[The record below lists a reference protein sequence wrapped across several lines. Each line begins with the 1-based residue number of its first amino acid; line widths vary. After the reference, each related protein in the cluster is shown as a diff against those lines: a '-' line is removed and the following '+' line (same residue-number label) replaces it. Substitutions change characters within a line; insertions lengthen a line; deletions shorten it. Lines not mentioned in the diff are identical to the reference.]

1 MARTKKDDVLVVEVE
16 ASMGQIEDDLT
27 KLHEEV
33 IFEGSA
39 NQLKSRRIYNE
50 VFKCEFGLGHFP
62 FDHQVC
68 SITFALVLQQAS
80 VVKLLPDCQ
89 WRLPVTSD
97 NEQVRLA
104 EILVLTSWILHPRIF
119 LQIGN
124 HNFFQGWR
132 VHCQ

>member
-80 VVKLLPDCQ
+80 VVKLLPNCQ

-97 NEQVRLA
+97 NEQVRFA
-104 EILVLTSWILHPRIF
+104 YGTYFIF
-119 LQIGN
+119 LLYFRRLSTT
-124 HNFFQGWR
+124 FFQGWR
-132 VHCQ
+132 VHC

>member
-97 NEQVRLA
+97 NEQVRYYPFFFFIFS
-104 EILVLTSWILHPRIF
+104 EIIKPKYLF
-119 LQIGN
+119 
-124 HNFFQGWR
+124 FFQGWR
-132 VHCQ
+132 IHC

>member
-97 NEQVRLA
+97 NEQVRHYPSFSCYSHELKVNA
-104 EILVLTSWILHPRIF
+104 FS
-119 LQIGN
+119 
-124 HNFFQGWR
+124 FQGWR